1 MFVPFSIS
9 IENIIF
15 HISSY
20 SILLSSGFQAVRLSG
35 NFKCLCAVAKY
46 TCKSSGIYCN
56 LARLRYLDG
65 LVGVFVGITD
75 TWRAT
80 FAWGP
85 LLLEILVEKRR

>member
-1 MFVPFSIS
+1 MVT
-9 IENIIF
+9 
-15 HISSY
+15 H
-20 SILLSSGFQAVRLSG
+20 
-35 NFKCLCAVAKY
+35 
-46 TCKSSGIYCN
+46 CN

-65 LVGVFVGITD
+65 SVGVFVGITD